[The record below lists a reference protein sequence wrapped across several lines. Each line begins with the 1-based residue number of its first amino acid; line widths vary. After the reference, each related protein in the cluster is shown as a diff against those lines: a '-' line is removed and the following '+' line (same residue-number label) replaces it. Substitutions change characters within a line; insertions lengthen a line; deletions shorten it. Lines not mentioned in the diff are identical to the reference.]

1 MNRRN
6 SRRAR
11 RPVLLGAEDKFADFE
26 EIKQDVQPSQS
37 EVNHDSSDDIAM
49 DG

>member
-6 SRRAR
+6 SRRSR
-11 RPVLLGAEDKFADFE
+11 RPVLQGADDKFADFE
-26 EIKQDVQPSQS
+26 EIKEDELGSQS
-37 EVNHDSSDDIAM
+37 EVNHESSDDIAM

>member
-6 SRRAR
+6 SRRSR
-11 RPVLLGAEDKFADFE
+11 RPVLQGADDKFADFE
-26 EIKQDVQPSQS
+26 EIKQDKLASQS
-37 EVNHDSSDDIAM
+37 ELNHESSDDIAM